1 MPSALPFDT
10 LDYARKLESAGVPAA
25 QAEVQ
30 ARALGEA
37 LLGTV
42 ATRADLDEVRRSS
55 RVDLAALEGRLE
67 ARFAKIDA
75 RFEQIESH
83 FERRFEHVDSRF
95 EQVHDRFGSLE
106 SRLTAKIENLK
117 LDLYGKFDTL
127 RWMLGVVV
135 ALNAAV
141 FVQTFLRH

>member
-10 LDYARKLESAGVPAA
+10 LDYARKLESAGVPVA

-42 ATRADLDEVRRSS
+42 ATRADLDELRQSS
-55 RVDLAALEGRLE
+55 RADLAALESRLE
-67 ARFAKIDA
+67 VRFAKIDA
-75 RFEQIESH
+75 RFEQ
-83 FERRFEHVDSRF
+83 VD
-95 EQVHDRFGSLE
+95 DRFGSLE
-106 SRLTAKIENLK
+106 SRLTAKIETLK
-117 LDLYGKFDTL
+117 LDLYGKIDTL

>member
-10 LDYARKLESAGVPAA
+10 LDYARKLESAGMPAA

-37 LLGTV
+37 LLGTL
-42 ATRADLDEVRRSS
+42 ATRADLEELRQSS
-55 RVDLAALEGRLE
+55 RADLAALESRLE
-67 ARFAKIDA
+67 IRFTKIDA
-75 RFEQIESH
+75 RFEQVDA
-83 FERRFEHVDSRF
+83 RFEHMDSRLDGRF
-95 EQVHDRFGSLE
+95 EQVDAQFE
-106 SRLTAKIENLK
+106 NVKSRLSARIENFK
-117 LDLYGKFDTL
+117 LDLYGKIDTL

-141 FVQTFLRH
+141 FVQAFLRH